1 MNDIPGNPFETIAQ
15 PDIEKEEIQQIS
27 DLMIKLLDKRHA
39 NENKKIL
46 RGVHPKSHG
55 CVQATFTINND
66 IAPTYQVGLFST
78 PGQEYQ
84 AFIRFSNAAALVEPD
99 IVNDVN
105 ASRGMAIKVFSI
117 AGNATF
123 LQDDNGARNQD
134 FLMINTPS
142 FAFVNTP
149 NYLTLNKILLKN
161 NDSANE
167 FFAPLI
173 ANPATCPHGVIAA
186 FNVVQEIKSKP
197 VANPVEVQYF
207 GAAPFLFG
215 TDHVMKFSARPK
227 GTLKQQQ
234 PPQNAP
240 DNYLKDALK
249 QRLSE
254 QEPIVFDFLI
264 QVRNKN
270 EKDLGIEDATIVW
283 NEAQF
288 PFIPVA
294 TITITTPQLDIYSP
308 ENETHCENL
317 AFNPWHA
324 LADHQPLGSI
334 NRLRKNVYNVSATHR
349 KNS

>member
-1 MNDIPGNPFETIAQ
+1 MIDTPDNPFETIVQ

-27 DLMIKLLDKRHA
+27 DLMINLLDKRYT

-66 IAPTYQVGLFST
+66 IAPAYQVGLFST

-99 IVNDVN
+99 MINNVN
-105 ASRGMAIKVFSI
+105 ASRGMAIKVLSI
-117 AGNATF
+117 TGDATF

-149 NYLTLNKILLKN
+149 DYLTLNKILLKN

-167 FFAPLI
+167 FFAPLMI
-173 ANPATCPHGVIAA
+173 NPATCPHGVIAA
-186 FNVVQEIKSKP
+186 FKVVEEIKSKP
-197 VANPVEVQYF
+197 VANPIEVQYF

-215 TDHVMKFSARPK
+215 TDRVMRFSARPK
-227 GTLKQQQ
+227 GTLKQQH

-240 DNYLKDALK
+240 DNYLKDALE
-249 QRLSE
+249 QRLAE
-254 QEPIVFDFLI
+254 QEPIAFDFLI
-264 QVRNKN
+264 QVRNKD
-270 EKDLGIEDATIVW
+270 EKELGIEDATTVW
-283 NEAQF
+283 DEVQF
-288 PFIPVA
+288 PFISVA

-308 ENETHCENL
+308 ENETRCENL
-317 AFNPWHA
+317 VFNPWHS

-349 KNS
+349 KNN